1 MKHDAIE
8 IADLSGIQDA
18 CHVLTQIGF
27 FVPRSWQDEKNFF
40 LCQVRAFLCLFSQRK
55 LDHISVFFPVKKM
68 QRIQELK
75 QAFDVSEMWQ
85 WDPFN

>member
-40 LCQVRAFLCLFSQRK
+40 LCQVTAFLCLFF
-55 LDHISVFFPVKKM
+55 HN
-68 QRIQELK
+68 
-75 QAFDVSEMWQ
+75 A
-85 WDPFN
+85 N

>member
-1 MKHDAIE
+1 MKHDAID

-27 FVPRSWQDEKNFF
+27 FCPTLVTRRKKLLSLPSKGFF
-40 LCQVRAFLCLFSQRK
+40 VFVFSQRK

-75 QAFDVSEMWQ
+75 QAFDVNEM
-85 WDPFN
+85 